1 MTTQNIIAGLQLTQ
15 LYRNRKDTFA
25 TGADHDVIYIY
36 ATDRPLSEEHVN
48 TMIDLGFHQEFHGA
62 DLHQWTIDLM
72 RAGVITCS
80 ERSQ

>member
-62 DLHQWTIDLM
+62 EFTSMDYRPDESWRYHL
-72 RAGVITCS
+72 
-80 ERSQ
+80 